1 MRLSRLVV
9 AAWLCASGCTADF
22 DTGEEEQ
29 AIVNGTATTDYP
41 TTGILLTGSNPASLI
56 CTGTLIGCDVFL
68 TAAHCVCYGRG
79 SQCQD
84 PAPDEALRVYLQN
97 VGFASVQRRH
107 VHPDFVFPD
116 SDIAVLELTRATTG
130 VVPTHL
136 PSASVAIG
144 STATI
149 VGYGRSGGGQEDYG
163 IKQAGD
169 VVTTTCPRI
178 ADGPGHVCWN
188 YQGDPGSNTCNGD
201 SGGPL
206 FVSEAGALVV
216 GGTTSGGTRADCLD
230 GDHSYDNDVFTFRDY
245 IESAVGADRLAQASC
260 GDVPQ
265 VGAEGTSVM
274 SQQGRLQAGESAALE
289 VEVPAG
295 TSELRVTI
303 NATDGADFDAFA
315 RQGEPPTPTENDCAA
330 VGPSSYGS
338 CEVAAPAAGTWQ
350 VSVEAKDAGDYQ
362 LTVTMLG
369 GAPIAV
375 DDAYSATADTTLE
388 VAADGGVLSNDEP
401 SFRGPLTA
409 EIALQPAHGSVEL
422 AADGGFRYVPESA
435 YVGADSFTY
444 RASDGTQAGS
454 ATVAL
459 TVDADTDGEDDD
471 EGGCGCRAGSSTD
484 LGAPLVLLLAVFCL
498 RRRSPP
504 RLR

>member
-1 MRLSRLVV
+1 MRLSRVV
-9 AAWLCASGCTADF
+9 AVGWLCVSGCTANF
-22 DTGEEEQ
+22 DTGEEELE
-29 AIVNGTATTDYP
+29 IVNGTATTDYP

-56 CTGTLIGCDVFL
+56 CTGTLVGCDVFL
-68 TAAHCVCYGRG
+68 TAAHCVCLGRG
-79 SQCQD
+79 AQCQD

-97 VGFASVQRRH
+97 IGFVAVRRRH
-107 VHPDFVFPD
+107 VHPDFNFPD
-116 SDIAVLELTRATTG
+116 SDIAVLELASATTG
-130 VVPTHL
+130 VPPTHL

-144 STATI
+144 ATATI
-149 VGYGRSGGGQEDYG
+149 VGYGRSGGALEDYG

-230 GDHSYDNDVFTFRDY
+230 GDHSYDNDVFTFRDF
-245 IESAVGADRLAQASC
+245 IESSIGADRFGQASC

-265 VGAEGTSVM
+265 IGADGTSVM
-274 SQQGRLQAGESAALE
+274 TQQGRLQAGDSAALE

-295 TSELRVTI
+295 TSEMRVTL

-315 RQGEPPTPTENDCAA
+315 RAGTPPTPTENDCAA

-338 CEVAAPAAGTWQ
+338 CEIAAPAVGTWH
-350 VSVEAKDAGDYQ
+350 VAVDANDSGDYQ

-369 GAPIAV
+369 GAPVAV
-375 DDAYSATADTTLE
+375 DDSYTATAGTTLE
-388 VAADGGVLSNDEP
+388 VEAETGVLANDQE
-401 SFRGPLTA
+401 SFRGPLSA
-409 EIALQPAHGSVEL
+409 EIALQPAHGTVEL
-422 AADGGFRYVPESA
+422 EADGSFRYQPESS
-435 YVGADSFTY
+435 YVGADTFSY

-454 ATVAL
+454 ASVAL
-459 TVDADTDGEDDD
+459 TVNADDGGDDD
-471 EGGCGCRAGSSTD
+471 EGGCGCRT
-484 LGAPLVLLLAVFCL
+484 GASGRGTGTSLLLVAFLWCRS
-498 RRRSPP
+498 RRR
-504 RLR
+504 RRR